1 MRIEVKTSLLLTTQY
16 EPMREQDQVELTNQ
30 RPGNR
35 LKLLLQLKC
44 HNKTLDIFQRVLKE
58 ILRSFAV
65 NTLKVT
71 GRPKSI

>member
-30 RPGNR
+30 SPGNR